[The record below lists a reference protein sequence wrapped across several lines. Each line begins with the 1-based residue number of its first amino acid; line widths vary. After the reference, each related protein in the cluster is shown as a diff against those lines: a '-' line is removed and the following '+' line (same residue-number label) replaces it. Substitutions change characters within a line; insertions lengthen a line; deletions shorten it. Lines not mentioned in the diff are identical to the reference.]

1 MPHSAATVFQPLL
14 LREPIRRRTLIL
26 IRWMAIAG
34 QSGAVIG
41 ALLIGMKFDWPVMV
55 TVIGAGTLFNLWL
68 STPRELQRRGHVRP
82 TWQLVFDLVQVVALL
97 TLTGGLSNPFAL
109 LALAPVMIA
118 ATAMTGR
125 ETLLLGVLTVVLIS
139 LMGWYAIPLVNAS
152 GTVLE
157 VPRLMRIGHWLA
169 LVIGVVFFAVYAGRV
184 SRELAATTSALA
196 ATQMALA
203 REQKLQHLGG
213 VVAAAAHEMG
223 TPLATM
229 KLVASELGDEIADA
243 LPDRDDLASDIG
255 LLRDSVDRCRDILRK
270 MGKAGKDDLLLRRAP
285 ILTVLEE
292 AASPHGDRRTIAI
305 APHPRVDGAEP
316 LIARDP
322 GVVHGLRNLIQNAV
336 DFAREKVTVTVFWDG
351 ALIAVTIRDD
361 GPGYPPNLL
370 GRIGEPFLSS
380 RGGDGRG
387 DGRGHYEGMGL
398 GLFIAKTLLERSGA
412 KLRFENT
419 DPGAQVVIRWPRA
432 VIERHEKGVLGQNT
446 AITD

>member
-1 MPHSAATVFQPLL
+1 MPYSAATVFQQSP

-26 IRWMAIAG
+26 IRWVAIAG
-34 QSGAVIG
+34 QSAAVIG
-41 ALLIGMKFDWPVMV
+41 ALLIGIQFDWPVVLMV
-55 TVIGAGTLFNLWL
+55 IAAAALFNLWL
-68 STPRELQRRGHVRP
+68 STPRELQRREQQRP
-82 TWQLVFDLVQVVALL
+82 IAQLVFDLVQVVALL

-125 ETLLLGVLTVVLIS
+125 ETVALGALTLVLIS
-139 LMGWYAIPLVNAS
+139 LMGWYAIPLATAS
-152 GTVLE
+152 GAVLE
-157 VPRLMRIGHWLA
+157 VSPLLRAGHWLA
-169 LVIGVVFFAVYAGRV
+169 LAIGAGFFSIYVGRV
-184 SRELAATTSALA
+184 SRELAATASALA

-229 KLVASELGDEIADA
+229 KLVASELGDEIAEA
-243 LPDRDDLASDIG
+243 LPDREDLASDIG
-255 LLRDSVDRCRDILRK
+255 LLRDGVDRCRDILRK
-270 MGKAGKDDLLLRRAP
+270 MGRAGKDDLVLRQAP

-292 AASPHGDRRTIAI
+292 AANPHGDRAAIAI
-305 APHPRVDGAEP
+305 TPHSRVVGAEP
-316 LIARDP
+316 LITRDP

-336 DFAREKVTVTVFWDG
+336 DFARQRVTVTAFWDDT
-351 ALIAVTIRDD
+351 LISITIQDD

-370 GRIGEPFLSS
+370 GRIGEPFLST
-380 RGGDGRG
+380 RGE

-412 KLRFENT
+412 KLRFENGET
-419 DPGAQVVIRWPRA
+419 GAKVVVFWPRP
-432 VIERHEKGVLGQNT
+432 VIERHEKGILGPNT
-446 AITD
+446 AITG